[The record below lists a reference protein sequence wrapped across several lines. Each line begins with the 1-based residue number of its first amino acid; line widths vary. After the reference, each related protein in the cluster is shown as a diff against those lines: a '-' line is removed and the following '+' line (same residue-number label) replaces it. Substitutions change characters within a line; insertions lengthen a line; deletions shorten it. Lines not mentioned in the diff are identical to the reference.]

1 VITTTPGRGLA
12 RYAFAW
18 TYLAVFVV
26 INIVYVCL
34 TPGSRWALQSWA
46 STSIVNLRHDPVGC
60 LVASAFIPSG
70 SAIAWPVLIAVALL
84 GASKVLGSWR
94 TALVCATGHI
104 LGTLVSEGIVAYRV
118 WKAILPESD
127 TRIIDVGPS
136 YVVVSA
142 LTVAI
147 LYGPWLVRILAGLG
161 LVLMIAIGGIFS
173 GLSTLEVAAVGH
185 VTAIVT
191 SAGLGGFLAWRLRRR
206 PGPAAR
212 PPGQPR

>member
-12 RYAFAW
+12 RYGFAW
-18 TYLAVFVV
+18 AYLAIFVV

-34 TPGSRWALQSWA
+34 PRSSRAALQPWA
-46 STSIVNLRHDPVGC
+46 STSVVNLTHDPIGC

-94 TALVCATGHI
+94 TALVCAAGHI
-104 LGTLVSEGIVAYRV
+104 LGSLISEGVVAYRIS
-118 WKAILPESD
+118 AGLLPEAD
-127 TRIIDVGPS
+127 RRLIDVGPS

-142 LTVAI
+142 LAVAV
-147 LYGPWLVRILAGLG
+147 LYGPWLVRVLAGLS
-161 LVLMIAIGGIFS
+161 LVPMITVGGIFS

-185 VTAIVT
+185 TVAIVVG
-191 SAGLGGFLAWRLRRR
+191 AGLGGFLAWRLRQ
-206 PGPAAR
+206 AR
-212 PPGQPR
+212 NPPQPR